1 MFLSVACYWGLALP
15 LGVVLGLTDNII
27 PAMGEMGFWVGIITG
42 LTVAAIAMLV
52 RLRVV
57 MGKHQTHGAITQ

>member
-1 MFLSVACYWGLALP
+1 
-15 LGVVLGLTDNII
+15 
-27 PAMGEMGFWVGIITG
+27 MGFWVGIITG

-57 MGKHQTHGAITQ
+57 MGKHQTQGTATQ